1 MIRRFIIALAIVPV
15 AVASIAAAAP
25 ERFGTGVSL
34 KEATPIERLIAR
46 PSEFEGKTV
55 RVEGTISA
63 VCTEMGCWMALA
75 PDAAKDGSTLMIKV
89 DDGVITFPVSA
100 KGKRAAAQGV
110 VQRVGGDHESHSAAA
125 EHAKAQGKDAQVA
138 WQVKATGAIV
148 Y

>member
-1 MIRRFIIALAIVPV
+1 MIRRFIALAIVPA

-25 ERFGTGVSL
+25 ENFGTGVSL

-125 EHAKAQGKDAQVA
+125 EHAKAQGKDAPVA
-138 WQVKATGAIV
+138 YQIKATGAVV

>member
-1 MIRRFIIALAIVPV
+1 MIRRFIALAIVPAVV
-15 AVASIAAAAP
+15 AAIAAAAP
-25 ERFGTGVSL
+25 ESFGTGVSL
-34 KEATPIERLIAR
+34 TEATPIERLIAR

-125 EHAKAQGKDAQVA
+125 EHAKAQGKDAPVA
-138 WQVKATGAIV
+138 WQVKATGAV
-148 Y
+148 VF